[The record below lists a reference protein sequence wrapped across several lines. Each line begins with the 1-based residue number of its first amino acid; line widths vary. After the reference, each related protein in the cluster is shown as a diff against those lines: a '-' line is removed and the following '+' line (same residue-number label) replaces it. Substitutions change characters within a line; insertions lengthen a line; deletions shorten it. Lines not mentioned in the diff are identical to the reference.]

1 MDFAKMIDAH
11 IHVLDYC
18 SVGIEFVDSDHENI
32 FNIFFFK
39 CKDDGKYC
47 LCVNDEEIF
56 FQTGEE
62 LAQKAKSYLDQ
73 GEVSEVEVSGLSMP
87 GTLIYKKK

>member
-1 MDFAKMIDAH
+1 MNFSKMIDAH

-18 SVGIEFVDSDHENI
+18 SISIEFVDSKNL
-32 FNIFFFK
+32 FFFRNK
-39 CKDDGKYC
+39 ENGNYY
-47 LCVNDEEIF
+47 LCVNDQEMF

-73 GEVSEVEVSGLSMP
+73 GEVSEVELSGLSMP

>member
-1 MDFAKMIDAH
+1 MNFAKMIDAH

-18 SVGIEFVDSDHENI
+18 SISIEFVNSKNH
-32 FNIFFFK
+32 NIFFFRS
-39 CKDDGKYC
+39 KDNGNYY
-47 LCVNDEEIF
+47 LCVNDQEMV

-73 GEVSEVEVSGLSMP
+73 GEVSEVELSGLSMP

>member
-18 SVGIEFVDSDHENI
+18 SIGIEFVDKKNH
-32 FNIFFFK
+32 NIFFFK
-39 CKDDGKYC
+39 CKDDGRYC
-47 LCVNDEEIF
+47 LYINDQESF

-73 GEVSEVEVSGLSMP
+73 GEVSEVELSGLSMP